1 LDDRKLLIGTRGSP
15 LALWQAN
22 HVRALLIA
30 AHGLGED
37 AVALEPIT
45 TSGDRIRDKP
55 LRDFGGK
62 GLFTK
67 EIDEALL
74 GKRVDLAVHSMKD
87 LPTELPPGITIAAVL
102 PRGDVRD
109 AFISASGESLAALP
123 SGAVV
128 GTSSLRRQA
137 QVK

>member
-1 LDDRKLLIGTRGSP
+1 MRPLLIGTRGSP

-30 AHGLGED
+30 AHGLGDD
-37 AVALEPIT
+37 AIALEPIT

-74 GKRVDLAVHSMKD
+74 G
-87 LPTELPPGITIAAVL
+87 
-102 PRGDVRD
+102 
-109 AFISASGESLAALP
+109 
-123 SGAVV
+123 GAVD
-128 GTSSLRRQA
+128 SPSIP
-137 QVK
+137 

>member
-1 LDDRKLLIGTRGSP
+1 LDDDRKLLIGTRGSP

-22 HVRALLIA
+22 HMRALLID

-67 EIDEALL
+67 EIDAARGQGRRGVRGE
-74 GKRVDLAVHSMKD
+74 GVCCTHLAR
-87 LPTELPPGITIAAVL
+87 A
-102 PRGDVRD
+102 
-109 AFISASGESLAALP
+109 P
-123 SGAVV
+123 S
-128 GTSSLRRQA
+128 
-137 QVK
+137 